1 MLSEPTLEV
10 GTLCSLAP
18 SRVNS
23 VRRQDACG
31 RGGASALAG
40 RHGRRRWPWPESVRA
55 AGTRQAAVL

>member
-31 RGGASALAG
+31 RARARVSA
-40 RHGRRRWPWPESVRA
+40 RSPPWAVA
-55 AGTRQAAVL
+55 AGHGLS